1 MLQILFRLI
10 FSGILIERSLSSMNS
25 CSEKSKFTSKTGQFF
40 FKDQNLNL
48 NLEFIDICHGI
59 KHGFKINGNFY
70 LVDNSIQTDERL
82 INFLKTNLKHF
93 GFHVE
98 NVLGKGN
105 YGIVLSAKSDN
116 YENVAIKIAANT
128 DGVFYDFENKQECC
142 HHPIG
147 YCNKCT
153 KSVSKLIPFEVAN
166 GILTH
171 DIDGVVKSKAFG
183 IISTNS
189 RLLFY
194 ILVMERIDN
203 SMTLLSFTQKCFK
216 KFNKYV
222 RKRYIKQTQI
232 RLNEINKNLI
242 KNQNIFHND
251 LKSDNILVKVKDASR
266 FKKCGSG
273 RQNLEYY
280 LIDFGNAIID
290 VNKKDEI
297 GNSYMIADQFK
308 FKKYFIFYRAP
319 DISCHLNYVSMPKI
333 LSWYLGIIGFEM
345 CSNGIQKISLGADEN
360 ICNTVNSGL
369 SKDFNSF
376 NYFIQRNPNLKSLK
390 LCYENDIKS
399 YLQSALTFDPR
410 VRPSSD
416 SLMKHHLLEIK

>member
-1 MLQILFRLI
+1 MLRIFIKLI
-10 FSGILIERSLSSMNS
+10 VLEIFAKICLASMNS
-25 CSEKSKFTSKTGQFF
+25 CPGKSKFTSKIGQFT
-40 FKDQNLNL
+40 FKDQNLNF
-48 NLEFIDICHGI
+48 NIEFIDICHGI
-59 KHGFKINGNFY
+59 KHGFKLNGNFY
-70 LVDNSIQTDERL
+70 LVDNTFQTDERL
-82 INFLKTNLKHF
+82 INFLKINLKQF

-105 YGIVLSAKSDN
+105 YGVVLSAKSDN

-128 DGVFYDFENKQECC
+128 DGVFYDFESKKECC

-147 YCNKCT
+147 HCNKCT
-153 KSVSKLIPFEVAN
+153 KPVSKLVPFEVAN

-171 DIDGVVKSKAFG
+171 DVDGVVKSKAFG

-194 ILVMERIDN
+194 ILVMEKIDN

-216 KFNKYV
+216 KFNKNI
-222 RKRYIKQTQI
+222 RKKYIKHAQI

-251 LKSDNILVKVKDASR
+251 LKSDNILVKIKDASR

-273 RQNLEYY
+273 RQDLEYY

-290 VNKKDEI
+290 VNKRDEA
-297 GNSYMIADQFK
+297 GNSFMTADQFN
-308 FKKYFIFYRAP
+308 FKKYFILYRAP
-319 DISCHLNYVSMPKI
+319 DISCRMNYVSMPKI

-345 CSNGIQKISLGADEN
+345 CSNGIEKISLGPDEN
-360 ICNTVNSGL
+360 ICNTINSGF

-376 NYFIQRNPNLKSLK
+376 NYLIQRNPNLKSLK
-390 LCYENDIKS
+390 LCYENDMKS
-399 YLQSALTFDPR
+399 YLQSALIFDPK

-416 SLMKHHLLEIK
+416 SLMKYHGLEIK